1 MINENKLL
9 EKDFDNE
16 DRYFNEKKC
25 EVFKMC
31 KVSIILNCFEFI
43 SVLNEMEG
51 IFIQKCVDKFIF
63 VYDFMFEIVVY
74 YFGS

>member
-31 KVSIILNCFEFI
+31 KVSIILYCFEFI

-51 IFIQKCVDKFIF
+51 IFI
-63 VYDFMFEIVVY
+63 
-74 YFGS
+74 